1 MNDSYGYPIIANKD
15 DIINPDLT
23 KKDLSGVMT
32 SPDKSA
38 LSFSSVNITFVILG
52 CLYLAMV
59 YIAGYHAYNEYSDD
73 SIGLKWMRIMMA
85 VIFMPFYIGYVL
97 IKSFFVDFMKSNANL
112 FDFSFIDYLLNIAF
126 TR

>member
-15 DIINPDLT
+15 NIVNPDLRN
-23 KKDLSGVMT
+23 KDVSGTMIQ
-32 SPDKSA
+32 PDKGP
-38 LSFSSVNITFVILG
+38 LSSVNLTVIILG
-52 CLYLAMV
+52 GLYLCMV
-59 YIAGYHAYNEYSDD
+59 YIAGYHAYHEYTDD
-73 SIGLKWMRIMMA
+73 PIGLKWMRIMMA